1 MRVIA
6 GKAKGRNLTAPK
18 GLQTRPVPAMI
29 KEALYNIWQS
39 RIDGARF
46 LDLFA
51 GSGSMGIEALSRGAE
66 HVVFV
71 DQDRKAIQAIRSN
84 LALCRFTEGWEVFQ
98 DDVFRRITRL
108 KEQGQKFDIIY
119 ADPPFTVEK
128 IFLPLIEALS
138 DACLLAEYGQLVIR
152 TKKEMRMPDA
162 LQRLEQ
168 SRMKT
173 YGISNVYFYS
183 RSEQQNFGPNDCK

>member
-6 GKAKGRNLTAPK
+6 GKAKGRNLTALK
-18 GLQTRPVPAMI
+18 GLRTRPVPAML

-39 RIDGARF
+39 RINGARF

-51 GSGSMGIEALSRGAE
+51 GSGSMGIEALSRGADYA
-66 HVVFV
+66 VFV
-71 DQDRKAIQAIRSN
+71 DKDREAIHAIRSN
-84 LALCRFTEGWEVFQ
+84 LALCRFTEVCEVFQ

-108 KEQGQKFDIIY
+108 KEQGQQFDIIY
-119 ADPPFTVEK
+119 ADPPFTVEA

-138 DACLLAEYGQLVIR
+138 DACLLAEDGQLVIR

-162 LQRLEQ
+162 IQQLER
-168 SRMKT
+168 SRVRT
-173 YGISNVYFYS
+173 YGISNVHFYS
-183 RSEQQNFGPNDCK
+183 RSEQ

>member
-1 MRVIA
+1 M
-6 GKAKGRNLTAPK
+6 TAPK
-18 GLQTRPVPAMI
+18 GLRTRPVPAML

-39 RIDGARF
+39 RINGARF

-51 GSGSMGIEALSRGAE
+51 GSGSMGIEALSRGADYA
-66 HVVFV
+66 VFV
-71 DQDRKAIQAIRSN
+71 DKDREAIHAIRSN

-108 KEQGQKFDIIY
+108 KEQGQQFDIIY

-138 DACLLAEYGQLVIR
+138 DARLLAEAGQLVIR

-162 LQRLEQ
+162 IQQLE
-168 SRMKT
+168 RFRAKT
-173 YGISNVYFYS
+173 YGISNVHFYS
-183 RSEQQNFGPNDCK
+183 RSEQ

>member
-18 GLQTRPVPAMI
+18 GLRTRPVPAMI
-29 KEALYNIWQS
+29 KEALYNIWQF

-71 DQDRKAIQAIRSN
+71 DRDRNAIQAIRSN

-138 DACLLAEYGQLVIR
+138 DAYLLAEDGQLVIR

-173 YGISNVYFYS
+173 YGISNVHFYK
-183 RSEQQNFGPNDCK
+183 RSEQ

>member
-1 MRVIA
+1 MDRD
-6 GKAKGRNLTAPK
+6 RN
-18 GLQTRPVPAMI
+18 
-29 KEALYNIWQS
+29 
-39 RIDGARF
+39 
-46 LDLFA
+46 
-51 GSGSMGIEALSRGAE
+51 
-66 HVVFV
+66 
-71 DQDRKAIQAIRSN
+71 AIQAIRSN

-138 DACLLAEYGQLVIR
+138 DAYLLAEDGQLVIR

-173 YGISNVYFYS
+173 YGISNVHFYKKS
-183 RSEQQNFGPNDCK
+183 DQ

>member
-18 GLQTRPVPAMI
+18 GLRTRPVPAMI

-71 DQDRKAIQAIRSN
+71 DQDRKAVQAIRSN
-84 LALCRFTEGWEVFQ
+84 LTLCRFTEGWEVFQ

-119 ADPPFTVEK
+119 ADPPFTVEA

-138 DACLLAEYGQLVIR
+138 DASLLAEDGQLVVR

-162 LQRLEQ
+162 IQQLER
-168 SRMKT
+168 SRVKT
-173 YGISNVYFYS
+173 YGISNVHFYS
-183 RSEQQNFGPNDCK
+183 RSEQ

>member
-18 GLQTRPVPAMI
+18 GLRTRPVPAML

-39 RIDGARF
+39 RINGARF

-51 GSGSMGIEALSRGAE
+51 GSGSMGIEALSRGADYA
-66 HVVFV
+66 VFV
-71 DQDRKAIQAIRSN
+71 DKDREAIHAIRSN
-84 LALCRFTEGWEVFQ
+84 LALCKFTEVCEVFQ
-98 DDVFRRITRL
+98 DDVFRRITQL
-108 KEQGQKFDIIY
+108 KEQGQQFDIIY
-119 ADPPFTVEK
+119 ADPPFTVET

-138 DACLLAEYGQLVIR
+138 DACLLAEDGQLVIR

-162 LQRLEQ
+162 IQQLE
-168 SRMKT
+168 RFRVKT
-173 YGISNVYFYS
+173 YGISNVHFYS
-183 RSEQQNFGPNDCK
+183 RSEQ

>member
-18 GLQTRPVPAMI
+18 GLRTRPVPAML

-39 RIDGARF
+39 RINGARF

-51 GSGSMGIEALSRGAE
+51 GSGSMGIEALSRGADYA
-66 HVVFV
+66 VFV
-71 DQDRKAIQAIRSN
+71 DKDREAIHAIRSN

-108 KEQGQKFDIIY
+108 KEQGQQFDIIY

-138 DACLLAEYGQLVIR
+138 DARLLAEAGQLVIR

-162 LQRLEQ
+162 IQQLE
-168 SRMKT
+168 RFRAKT
-173 YGISNVYFYS
+173 YGISNVHFYS
-183 RSEQQNFGPNDCK
+183 RSEQ

>member
-18 GLQTRPVPAMI
+18 GLRTRPVPAML

-39 RIDGARF
+39 RINGARF

-51 GSGSMGIEALSRGAE
+51 GSGSMGIEALSRGADYA
-66 HVVFV
+66 VFV
-71 DQDRKAIQAIRSN
+71 DKDREAIHAIRSN
-84 LALCRFTEGWEVFQ
+84 LALCRFTEVCEVFQ

-108 KEQGQKFDIIY
+108 KEQGQQFDIIY
-119 ADPPFTVEK
+119 ADPPFTVEA

-138 DACLLAEYGQLVIR
+138 VACL
-152 TKKEMRMPDA
+152 RMPDA
-162 LQRLEQ
+162 IQQLER
-168 SRMKT
+168 SRVRT
-173 YGISNVYFYS
+173 YGISNVHFYS
-183 RSEQQNFGPNDCK
+183 RSEQ

>member
-18 GLQTRPVPAMI
+18 GLRTRPVPAML

-39 RIDGARF
+39 RINGARF

-71 DQDRKAIQAIRSN
+71 DQDQKAIQAIRNN

-98 DDVFRRITRL
+98 DDVFRQITRL

-138 DACLLAEYGQLVIR
+138 DARLLAEAGQLVIR

-162 LQRLEQ
+162 LQQLE
-168 SRMKT
+168 RFRAKT
-173 YGISNVYFYS
+173 YGISNVHFYS
-183 RSEQQNFGPNDCK
+183 RSEQ